1 MSLPK
6 EFNDW
11 INDALPQYPI
21 NFNTSRPDDVDPWF
35 VMSVTSAETFNVTFC
50 NTGGIT
56 EILITGFGSERYDT
70 FETMETLRELIEL
83 NLKGALNNYNVFNVM
98 TTGTISTGTVE
109 NQMNEYTCE
118 IVISWDNLGV

>member
-1 MSLPK
+1 
-6 EFNDW
+6 
-11 INDALPQYPI
+11 
-21 NFNTSRPDDVDPWF
+21 
-35 VMSVTSAETFNVTFC
+35 
-50 NTGGIT
+50 
-56 EILITGFGSERYDT
+56 
-70 FETMETLRELIEL
+70 METLRELIEL